1 MESVLSE
8 RDWLLVAVLNTY
20 FSKVLLISSFF
31 VHLLLPENYEQGVLQ
46 KELIIAPLMENLKQ
60 LLSENLLV
68 TSISN

>member
-31 VHLLLPENYEQGVLQ
+31 GHLLLPENYEQGVLQ

-68 TSISN
+68 TWISN